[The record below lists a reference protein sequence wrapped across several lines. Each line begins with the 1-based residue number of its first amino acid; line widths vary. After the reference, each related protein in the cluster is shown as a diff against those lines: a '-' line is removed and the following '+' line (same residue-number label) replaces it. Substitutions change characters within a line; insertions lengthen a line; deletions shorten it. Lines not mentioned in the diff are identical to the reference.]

1 MGAKA
6 KKPSSYYALLAVT
19 VTLTL
24 FGIVMVFSASQ
35 VTALSEHR
43 DSFYYLKRQ
52 LLWAALGFAVL
63 LLLSKLGYRH
73 LQRLSKPFL
82 LVSLGLLVAA
92 LVPDISRVAGGASRW
107 LEYGPISFQ
116 PSEVAKLAVILFCA
130 DILARRKDKLN
141 HFYQLVIPIVPVLI
155 LVGLLIMLQPHLGTM
170 VIIIFAVFAVMFVA
184 GARLRHLFLMGVT
197 GVSAVSVLAF
207 TAEYRTQRLISFLN
221 PWKDPMNTG
230 FQIIQSLIALGS
242 GTIFGH
248 GLGMSRQKF
257 FYLPAAHTDFIFAII
272 GEELGLIGTLA
283 VILAF
288 SILAYLGIR
297 IAFRA
302 PTFFARLLASGIT
315 ATIIIQALINMGAVT
330 GVLPITGVPLPL
342 ISFGGSSLIFTLAGM
357 GILLNISSQ
366 ERKRAD
372 GVVDA
377 RDHFRRR
384 NRRASLS
391 SHRPGRR
398 AKIS

>member
-1 MGAKA
+1 
-6 KKPSSYYALLAVT
+6 
-19 VTLTL
+19 
-24 FGIVMVFSASQ
+24 
-35 VTALSEHR
+35 
-43 DSFYYLKRQ
+43 
-52 LLWAALGFAVL
+52 
-63 LLLSKLGYRH
+63 
-73 LQRLSKPFL
+73 
-82 LVSLGLLVAA
+82 
-92 LVPDISRVAGGASRW
+92 
-107 LEYGPISFQ
+107 
-116 PSEVAKLAVILFCA
+116 
-130 DILARRKDKLN
+130 
-141 HFYQLVIPIVPVLI
+141 
-155 LVGLLIMLQPHLGTM
+155 
-170 VIIIFAVFAVMFVA
+170 
-184 GARLRHLFLMGVT
+184 
-197 GVSAVSVLAF
+197 
-207 TAEYRTQRLISFLN
+207 
-221 PWKDPMNTG
+221 MNTG

-242 GTIFGH
+242 GGIFGH

-302 PTFFARLLASGIT
+302 PTFFGRLLASGIT
-315 ATIIIQALINMGAVT
+315 ATIVAQALINMGAVT
-330 GVLPITGVPLPL
+330 GILPITGVPLPL

-366 ERKRAD
+366 EKKKVD

-377 RDHFRRR
+377 RDYFHRR